1 MFAYDKACISHVIF
15 LVNACQFPYIL
26 VKLHGIFPKFSRFT
40 FHGTLLKI
48 YQKFSVPFATFLENS
63 KVTNRCSKQTL
74 AASVSVSPLTIVVTS
89 ALSPSLSLHRSSCQ
103 AIFEVISSEHSY
115 LHSLEILVRMFKNS
129 AELSEAMTKTEH
141 HHLFSNITDVCEAST
156 K

>member
-1 MFAYDKACISHVIF
+1 MEGFQ
-15 LVNACQFPYIL
+15 L
-26 VKLHGIFPKFSRFT
+26 GIFPKFSRFT
-40 FHGTLLKI
+40 FHVGLLKI
-48 YQKFSVPFATFLENS
+48 YQKFSVPFATFLENA
-63 KVTNRCSKQTL
+63 KVTNGCNKQTL
-74 AASVSVSPLTIVVTS
+74 AASVSVSPLTILVTS
-89 ALSPSLSLHRSSCQ
+89 ALSSCLSLHRPSCQ

>member
-1 MFAYDKACISHVIF
+1 MEGFQ
-15 LVNACQFPYIL
+15 L
-26 VKLHGIFPKFSRFT
+26 GIFPKFSRFA
-40 FHGTLLKI
+40 FHGKLLKMCVEVFCLFCN
-48 YQKFSVPFATFLENS
+48 QHA
-63 KVTNRCSKQTL
+63 KVTNRCNKQTL
-74 AASVSVSPLTIVVTS
+74 AASVSVSSLTILVTS
-89 ALSPSLSLHRSSCQ
+89 ALSLHRSTCQ

>member
-1 MFAYDKACISHVIF
+1 MS
-15 LVNACQFPYIL
+15 
-26 VKLHGIFPKFSRFT
+26 
-40 FHGTLLKI
+40 
-48 YQKFSVPFATFLENS
+48 
-63 KVTNRCSKQTL
+63 
-74 AASVSVSPLTIVVTS
+74 
-89 ALSPSLSLHRSSCQ
+89 RSSCNKERQGSLFGFSLHSALVPQ

-141 HHLFSNITDVCEAST
+141 HHLFSNIVDVCEAST